1 MVIYGWLMRFFL
13 VIGNCPC
20 WAGGACAGSFWQ
32 TGRYR
37 HAEHMLISKES
48 IWTPKWKHTVSGEK
62 TPPGENTHVSFKEH
76 YSCTCCK
83 YEQSLDGGCHR
94 YCIRASGYRLFTKVT
109 TAIVDR
115 HIQWQIDCFLIHK
128 ESQIWIKYSSSGFRR
143 ASQDAG
149 RRMMVQFC

>member
-20 WAGGACAGSFWQ
+20 RAGGAFDRLVDTDTLNTCWYQKKLYGPRSENTQWVEKRHPQVKTHMLVSKNTIAAHVASKSSPAPDG
-32 TGRYR
+32 GYDRYR
-37 HAEHMLISKES
+37 
-48 IWTPKWKHTVSGEK
+48 
-62 TPPGENTHVSFKEH
+62 
-76 YSCTCCK
+76 
-83 YEQSLDGGCHR
+83 
-94 YCIRASGYRLFTKVT
+94 IRASGYRLFTKVT

-149 RRMMVQFC
+149 RRMMVPFC